1 MTLGAHVT
9 IDGYL
14 FMTSPNTERET
25 RRRRR
30 YAPSFKAK
38 IVAACLQGDTS
49 IAQVALQHGL
59 NTNLVQTW
67 IRKAKR
73 QSQLPAVPDF
83 VPAGAASRGQPANT
97 ALHRWRDL
105 HRAALITGHDHRAP
119 AVVPGRLPWA
129 RFWPTCPFSTPCK
142 PQRRSPT
149 QHQLRCEIEQKG

>member
-1 MTLGAHVT
+1 
-9 IDGYL
+9 
-14 FMTSPNTERET
+14 MTSPSTEREI

-38 IVAACLQGDTS
+38 IVATCLQGDAS

-83 VPAGAASRGQPANT
+83 VPLPVPPAATDLPAPTATVGDICIELPSSRGT
-97 ALHRWRDL
+97 ITVRWPVAE
-105 HRAALITGHDHRAP
+105 AAQCAHWL
-119 AVVPGRLPWA
+119 
-129 RFWPTCPFSTPCK
+129 
-142 PQRRSPT
+142 
-149 QHQLRCEIEQKG
+149 KGLLG